1 MNAFDLFQEFDER
14 TKKRKKNQIKILHYF
29 QKKKHTYY
37 LILSYNKA
45 KSIKILNDDDV

>member
-1 MNAFDLFQEFDER
+1 MSE
-14 TKKRKKNQIKILHYF
+14 RKKKEKSDKNSSLF
-29 QKKKHTYY
+29 SKKKHTHY